1 MGKWIAIVG
10 VISLFGCGPELTNRQ
25 AEENEKNTII
35 DQQKAALETF
45 EGDFPGFIRDRTG
58 KKIPSTLHLR
68 GFVTIATL
76 ASRYEK
82 LYIPN
87 LVGSLVVNTSDQTN
101 IWYSFDQG
109 VFDSRD
115 NSLRLLGSNRDRS
128 FAFIVL
134 NPQGGK
140 LSGTII
146 VGPLVQEVEFNRA
159 TPKK

>member
-1 MGKWIAIVG
+1 MGRWIALIG
-10 VISLFGCGPELTNRQ
+10 LMSLLGCGPELTNRQ

-35 DQQKAALETF
+35 DQQKAALESF

-58 KKIPSTLHLR
+58 RKLSSILHLR

-87 LVGSLVVNTSDQTN
+87 LVGSLVVKTSDQTN

-109 VFDSRD
+109 VFDPRD
-115 NSLRLLGSNRDRS
+115 GTLRLLGSNRDRT

-134 NPQGGK
+134 NPQGNK
-140 LSGTII
+140 LSGSII
-146 VGPLVQEVEFNRA
+146 VGPLVQEVEFNRSSS
-159 TPKK
+159 KK